1 MYNVCNSI
9 RIIIRSIRILFN
21 DWNQQL
27 LIYWNLLNFFWIGA
41 ELEYI
46 ICILLKIRLRK
57 KNNVKCP
64 HSKSWSTH
72 FPLAIST
79 MHWAI
84 PSQQSPEPIGSK
96 AQFRKLSVKAVFTAS
111 SHFLLSTKELLKS
124 FELRI
129 ANYNLRYTKEKKWMK
144 TRVKGNLKIS
154 KMFVKRLSIPFQ
166 ATMRFQFRTK
176 AAKSTSTWF

>member
-1 MYNVCNSI
+1 MHNVCNSI
-9 RIIIRSIRILFN
+9 SIIIRSIRILFN
-21 DWNQQL
+21 DCNQPI
-27 LIYWNLLNFFWIGA
+27 LIYWNLLNFFWIDA
-41 ELEYI
+41 ELECF
-46 ICILLKIRLRK
+46 ICMFRLRK
-57 KNNVKCP
+57 KNNVKCS
-64 HSKSWSTH
+64 HSKSYCTH
-72 FPLAIST
+72 FPFAIST

-84 PSQQSPEPIGSK
+84 PSQQSSEPIGSK
-96 AQFRKLSVKAVFTAS
+96 AHFRKLSVKAVFTAS

-176 AAKSTSTWF
+176 AAKATSTWF